1 LKNIS
6 SVKSSTNAKRTDTI
20 ILPIIGI
27 PLKYTLY
34 KISNGRRI
42 NNKYRQVNLFKKL
55 EVIMRLMNNAIKNN
69 FAVIG
74 VIILLGNGLEGCDI
88 LSDSKSKISFKT
100 FPNDIAKTTD
110 RIQYNNNNKS
120 LASIL

>member
-1 LKNIS
+1 MKNIS

-20 ILPIIGI
+20 ILPTIGI

-34 KISNGRRI
+34 KTSNGRRI
-42 NNKYRQVNLFKKL
+42 NNKYRQANLFKKL
-55 EVIMRLMNNAIKNN
+55 EVIMRLINNAIKNN

-74 VIILLGNGLEGCDI
+74 VIILLGNGLEGCEI
-88 LSDSKSKISFKT
+88 LSGSKSKISFKT

-110 RIQYNNNNKS
+110 KIQCNNNNKS